1 MFYYKIKY
9 DSLNKKIPEYLVCQ
23 HGFYNLEMPVL
34 FLWYVIQLNKDA
46 R

>member
-1 MFYYKIKY
+1 MFC
-9 DSLNKKIPEYLVCQ
+9 NKKNAIALTKNTWCARLF
-23 HGFYNLEMPVL
+23 GFYNLEMPVL